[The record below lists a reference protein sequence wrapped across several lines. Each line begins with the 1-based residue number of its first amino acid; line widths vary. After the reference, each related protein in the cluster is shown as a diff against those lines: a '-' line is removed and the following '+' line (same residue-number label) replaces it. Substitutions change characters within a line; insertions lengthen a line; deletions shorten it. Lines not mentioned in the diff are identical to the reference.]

1 MVWINEKIALGLSN
15 GVEDEYCID
24 PEVLSTY
31 FDNDTTGED
40 VIASDVKEIMSEK
53 KPDNSWLIY

>member
-1 MVWINEKIALGLSN
+1 MGLSN
-15 GVEDEYCID
+15 DATDEGEYCID

-31 FDNDTTGED
+31 FDADTEGEN